1 MKELIAQ
8 LQAYHPQALPIFV
21 AVLTGGV
28 IHGWKLFFP
37 KSFEQLD
44 PKFKA
49 YPATIVA
56 AVMTAGITAT
66 AKPVNLFELTLS
78 ALFGGFSGL
87 TAVGGHEFISRSK
100 NGSKRNR
107 AEKLA
112 RKIDTQD
119 AELLE
124 RKRPYI
130 SSAETLPSR
139 TSSKPMRATTD
150 VPSNDPIPEEA
161 ARSTRGEDL

>member
-8 LQAYHPQALPIFV
+8 LQAYNPQALPIVV

-37 KSFEQLD
+37 TSFDRLD

-66 AKPVNLFELTLS
+66 AKPVNLLELTLA

-87 TAVGGHEFISRSK
+87 TAVGGHEFLERSQ
-100 NGSKRNR
+100 NGSKRDR
-107 AEKLA
+107 VEKRA

-119 AELLE
+119 AEQIE
-124 RKRPYI
+124 RRRPYI

-139 TSSKPMRATTD
+139 VNSKPMPATSG
-150 VPSNDPIPEEA
+150 VSCNDPLPEQA
-161 ARSTRGEDL
+161 AQSTRGEEL